1 MACEGLCA
9 NSTASSGVSCLPYL
23 LVKMGAVRY
32 GSTSACACLDSV
44 KKSGLSSAS
53 DLQDRAA
60 RSRSQ
65 ALASDFPALTLSG
78 QRVGEK
84 GRPRARVGAPP
95 FDGAIACPGQS
106 PASQALPKSRRNGFT
121 LIELL
126 VALSVMA
133 MLAILSWRGLEGMAR
148 AQAQTSQR
156 ADEVL
161 SLQAGLGQ
169 WKADLDALAQSPGI
183 NTLEW
188 DGRVLRLTR
197 RSTTGN
203 DGLTVV
209 AWTRRAEG
217 DGIWLRWQSPAVLN
231 VGNWTDAWERAG
243 VWAQNASNQDRQLEV
258 RVTPLLEWQIF
269 YFRGNAWSNPLSS
282 DAAGNAIAPAAG
294 LRSGSGT
301 AVPEGI
307 RLVLNLPPGQA
318 ITGRL
323 TVDWVRPTL
332 GGDRS

>member
-1 MACEGLCA
+1 MPPRSLTSRSSLPLKGEADFLPPLLSGEGRGEGSA
-9 NSTASSGVSCLPYL
+9 VSRPTHD
-23 LVKMGAVRY
+23 
-32 GSTSACACLDSV
+32 GST
-44 KKSGLSSAS
+44 GM
-53 DLQDRAA
+53 
-60 RSRSQ
+60 
-65 ALASDFPALTLSG
+65 PP
-78 QRVGEK
+78 
-84 GRPRARVGAPP
+84 PR
-95 FDGAIACPGQS
+95 
-106 PASQALPKSRRNGFT
+106 SRRNGFT

-169 WKADLDALAQSPGI
+169 WRADLDALAQSPGI

-209 AWTRRAEG
+209 AWTRRADG
-217 DGIWLRWQSPAVLN
+217 DGVWLRWQSPAVLN
-231 VGNWTDAWERAG
+231 IGNWTDAWERAG
-243 VWAQNASNQDRQLEV
+243 VWAQNGSDEDRQREV
-258 RVTPLLEWQIF
+258 RVTPLLEWQLF
-269 YFRGNAWSNPLSS
+269 YFRGNAWTNPLSS
-282 DAAGNAIAPAAG
+282 DAASSAGTPPAAP
-294 LRSGSGT
+294 RGSTGS

-307 RLVLNLPPGQA
+307 RLVLLLPPGQP
-318 ITGRL
+318 INGRL